1 METVNPKNFVD
12 IDPLLVSFITLKDG
26 NMIMIDETVPAK
38 PNKVRLFKEE
48 EKNNIEPMNKKK
60 NKSQKL
66 SLSKQFNLNF
76 IGRQKKMEPITIIKK
91 SDFNSIS
98 SISKNI
104 SFSFL
109 CNKDGIKNTNLP
121 SPNCSVDIKSSMF
134 QTRRDNNN
142 INFNN
147 INMNTINNNILS
159 EDNVNI
165 HMIDTTLSKQMN
177 SNNNNEKKEQIVP
190 ANIFKSNIVDNNYK
204 LKSKNNENEDNQ
216 KYNFED
222 NKNNYDYNDNNNNN
236 YIKKDNINDNIVK
249 EEQNE
254 INLNSNNNYDNLN
267 NFNETKNK
275 IINKPSL
282 VMQNKNLYSQNNYRS
297 NNLSANEPIKNN
309 LTEINKN
316 DISRDKKRN
325 SINRYSKI
333 NNRLSKSGKDN
344 NYVKAVVSLNIPA
357 EDQEE
362 INLVK
367 QFNSLVDRLNGQK
380 SHQHTKIN
388 IKKSD
393 KYYELYKNS
402 NENDLLNSILSPG
415 RNKKKIGHNNYIIDT
430 HNNYS
435 NGKFIENNLSNYFS
449 NDVSMISYGRNNNNN
464 LNSRILA
471 LRERTY
477 TSINNSFRNDSRD
490 NFSSS
495 INSEIVLPSNF
506 AFRK

>member
-38 PNKVRLFKEE
+38 PNKVRLFQEE

-66 SLSKQFNLNF
+66 SISEQLNLNF
-76 IGRQKKMEPITIIKK
+76 IRSQKKMEPITIIKK

-98 SISKNI
+98 SIYKNT
-104 SFSFL
+104 SFSFVY
-109 CNKDGIKNTNLP
+109 NKDGIKNTNLP

-147 INMNTINNNILS
+147 TNMNTINNNILS

-165 HMIDTTLSKQMN
+165 HMIDTTISKQMN
-177 SNNNNEKKEQIVP
+177 NNNNEKKDQIVP
-190 ANIFKSNIVDNNYK
+190 ANIFKSNIVENNYK
-204 LKSKNNENEDNQ
+204 LKSKNENEDNQ
-216 KYNFED
+216 KINFEN
-222 NKNNYDYNDNNNNN
+222 NKNNYDSNDNNNNN
-236 YIKKDNINDNIVK
+236 FLQKDNINDNIVK
-249 EEQNE
+249 DEQNDM
-254 INLNSNNNYDNLN
+254 NLNSNKNNDNLN
-267 NFNETKNK
+267 NFNEMKNK
-275 IINKPSL
+275 IINRPSL
-282 VMQNKNLYSQNNYRS
+282 VMQNKTLYSQNNYRC
-297 NNLSANEPIKNN
+297 NNISANGPIINN

-388 IKKSD
+388 LKKSD

-402 NENDLLNSILSPG
+402 NEINLLNRILSPE
-415 RNKKKIGHNNYIIDT
+415 RNKKKFEHNNYIIDAN
-430 HNNYS
+430 NNYS
-435 NGKFIENNLSNYFS
+435 NSKFIDNNLSNYFSS
-449 NDVSMISYGRNNNNN
+449 NDVSMISYGRNNN

-477 TSINNSFRNDSRD
+477 TSINNSFRNDSKD
-490 NFSSS
+490 NYSSS

>member
-38 PNKVRLFKEE
+38 PNKVRLFQEE
-48 EKNNIEPMNKKK
+48 EKNNFDPKKKKK
-60 NKSQKL
+60 NRSQEL
-66 SLSKQFNLNF
+66 SLSKQSNLNF
-76 IGRQKKMEPITIIKK
+76 IGNQQKMKPITIIKK

-104 SFSFL
+104 SFSFM
-109 CNKDGIKNTNLP
+109 KDGIKNANLP

-142 INFNN
+142 INYNN
-147 INMNTINNNILS
+147 TNMNTINNNILS

-165 HMIDTTLSKQMN
+165 HMIDTTMSKQMN
-177 SNNNNEKKEQIVP
+177 CNSNNENKDKIVP
-190 ANIFKSNIVDNNYK
+190 ANIFKSNLIDNNYK
-204 LKSKNNENEDNQ
+204 LKSKNNENEDN
-216 KYNFED
+216 
-222 NKNNYDYNDNNNNN
+222 KNNYDYNYNNNNN
-236 YIKKDNINDNIVK
+236 YIKKDNLNDNIDEK
-249 EEQNE
+249 EEQNDL
-254 INLNSNNNYDNLN
+254 NLNNNNDNLN
-267 NFNETKNK
+267 NLNNLNNFTETNNKNEKASF
-275 IINKPSL
+275 INKPSL

-297 NNLSANEPIKNN
+297 NNINANEPIKKN
-309 LTEINKN
+309 LTEINMN
-316 DISRDKKRN
+316 DTSSREKKRN
-325 SINRYSKI
+325 SINRYSKV

-380 SHQHTKIN
+380 SHQQTRIN
-388 IKKSD
+388 LKKSD

-402 NENDLLNSILSPG
+402 NENNILNSILSPG
-415 RNKKKIGHNNYIIDT
+415 RNKKKFAHNNYIIDSN
-430 HNNYS
+430 NNYS
-435 NGKFIENNLSNYFS
+435 NSKFIDNNLSNYFS
-449 NDVSMISYGRNNNNN
+449 NDVSMISYGRNNN

-471 LRERTY
+471 LREKTY
-477 TSINNSFRNDSRD
+477 TSINNSFRNDSKD

>member
-1 METVNPKNFVD
+1 METINPKNFID

-38 PNKVRLFKEE
+38 PNKVRLFQEE
-48 EKNNIEPMNKKK
+48 EKNNNEPISKKK

-66 SLSKQFNLNF
+66 SLSEQFNLNF
-76 IGRQKKMEPITIIKK
+76 IGSQKKMEPITIIKK

-98 SISKNI
+98 KISKNI

-109 CNKDGIKNTNLP
+109 YNKDGIKNINLP

-134 QTRRDNNN
+134 QTRRENNN
-142 INFNN
+142 LNFNN
-147 INMNTINNNILS
+147 MNMNTINNNILS

-165 HMIDTTLSKQMN
+165 HMIDTTMSKQLN
-177 SNNNNEKKEQIVP
+177 YNNNNNEKKEQIVP
-190 ANIFKSNIVDNNYK
+190 ANIFKSNLIENNYK

-222 NKNNYDYNDNNNNN
+222 NKNNYDYNDNSNNNN
-236 YIKKDNINDNIVK
+236 NFIKKDNLNDK
-249 EEQNE
+249 MAKDEQNE
-254 INLNSNNNYDNLN
+254 NNLN
-267 NFNETKNK
+267 NKKEKTSF
-275 IINKPSL
+275 INRPSL
-282 VMQNKNLYSQNNYRS
+282 VMQNNNLYSQNQNNYRS
-297 NNLSANEPIKNN
+297 NNLSSNEPIKNN
-309 LTEINKN
+309 LTEINMN
-316 DISRDKKRN
+316 DMSRDKKRA

-388 IKKSD
+388 LKKSD

-402 NENDLLNSILSPG
+402 NEINLLNSILSPG
-415 RNKKKIGHNNYIIDT
+415 RNRKKIGHNNYIIDT
-430 HNNYS
+430 NNNNNNYS
-435 NGKFIENNLSNYFS
+435 NSKFIDNNLSNYLS

-464 LNSRILA
+464 LNSRIMA

>member
-38 PNKVRLFKEE
+38 PNKVRLFQEE

-66 SLSKQFNLNF
+66 SISEQLNLNF
-76 IGRQKKMEPITIIKK
+76 IRSQKKMEPITIIKK

-98 SISKNI
+98 SIYKNT
-104 SFSFL
+104 SFSFVY
-109 CNKDGIKNTNLP
+109 NKDGIKNTNLP

-147 INMNTINNNILS
+147 TNMNTINNNILS

-165 HMIDTTLSKQMN
+165 HMIDTTISKQMN
-177 SNNNNEKKEQIVP
+177 NNNNEKKDQIVP
-190 ANIFKSNIVDNNYK
+190 ANIFKSNIVENNYK
-204 LKSKNNENEDNQ
+204 LKSKNENEDNQ
-216 KYNFED
+216 KINFEN
-222 NKNNYDYNDNNNNN
+222 NKNNYDSNDNNNNN
-236 YIKKDNINDNIVK
+236 FLQKDNINDNIVK
-249 EEQNE
+249 DEQNDM
-254 INLNSNNNYDNLN
+254 NLNSNKNNDNLN
-267 NFNETKNK
+267 NFNEMKNK
-275 IINKPSL
+275 IINRPSL
-282 VMQNKNLYSQNNYRS
+282 VIQNKILYSQNNYRS
-297 NNLSANEPIKNN
+297 NNLSTNEPIKNN

-388 IKKSD
+388 LKKSD

-402 NENDLLNSILSPG
+402 NEINLLNRILSPE
-415 RNKKKIGHNNYIIDT
+415 RNKKKFEHNNYIIDAN
-430 HNNYS
+430 NNYS
-435 NGKFIENNLSNYFS
+435 NSKFIDNNLSNYFSS
-449 NDVSMISYGRNNNNN
+449 NDVSMISYGRNNN

-477 TSINNSFRNDSRD
+477 TSINNSFRNDSKD

>member
-1 METVNPKNFVD
+1 METVNPKNFID

-38 PNKVRLFKEE
+38 PNKLRLFQEE
-48 EKNNIEPMNKKK
+48 EKNNFEPK
-60 NKSQKL
+60 NKMKNWSQEL
-66 SLSKQFNLNF
+66 SLSEQLNLNF
-76 IGRQKKMEPITIIKK
+76 IGSQKKKEPITIIKK

-104 SFSFL
+104 NFSFL
-109 CNKDGIKNTNLP
+109 YNKDGIKNTNLP

-134 QTRRDNNN
+134 QTRRDNN
-142 INFNN
+142 INLNN
-147 INMNTINNNILS
+147 TNMNTINNNILS

-165 HMIDTTLSKQMN
+165 HMIDTTISKQMN
-177 SNNNNEKKEQIVP
+177 YNNNNEKKDQIVP
-190 ANIFKSNIVDNNYK
+190 ANIFKSNIIENNYK
-204 LKSKNNENEDNQ
+204 LKLNNNENEENQ

-222 NKNNYDYNDNNNNN
+222 NKNNYDYNDKNNNNFV
-236 YIKKDNINDNIVK
+236 KKDSIDNNKIK
-249 EEQNE
+249 DEQNE
-254 INLNSNNNYDNLN
+254 INLNNNNDNLN
-267 NFNETKNK
+267 NFNEMNNKNEKTSFINRPSLIVQNK
-275 IINKPSL
+275 I
-282 VMQNKNLYSQNNYRS
+282 LYSQNNYRP
-297 NNLSANEPIKNN
+297 NNIGANQPYKNN
-309 LTEINKN
+309 LTEINMN
-316 DISRDKKRN
+316 DMSRDSKRT
-325 SINRYSKI
+325 SVHRYSKI

-380 SHQHTKIN
+380 SHQQTKIN
-388 IKKSD
+388 LKKSD
-393 KYYELYKNS
+393 RYYELYKNS
-402 NENDLLNSILSPG
+402 NENNILNSILSPG
-415 RNKKKIGHNNYIIDT
+415 RNKRKLEHNNYIIDT
-430 HNNYS
+430 NNNYNNS
-435 NGKFIENNLSNYFS
+435 KFIDNNLSNYFS
-449 NDVSMISYGRNNNNN
+449 NDVSMISYGRNNN

-471 LRERTY
+471 LKERTY

-490 NFSSS
+490 NFSNS

>member
-1 METVNPKNFVD
+1 METVNPKNFID

-38 PNKVRLFKEE
+38 PNKVRLFQEE
-48 EKNNIEPMNKKK
+48 EKNNNDPISKKK

-66 SLSKQFNLNF
+66 SLSEQFNLNF
-76 IGRQKKMEPITIIKK
+76 IGSQKKMDPITIIKK
-91 SDFNSIS
+91 ADFNSIS
-98 SISKNI
+98 KISKNI

-109 CNKDGIKNTNLP
+109 YNKEGIKNTNLP

-142 INFNN
+142 LNINNM
-147 INMNTINNNILS
+147 NMNTINNNILS

-165 HMIDTTLSKQMN
+165 NMIDTTISKQLN
-177 SNNNNEKKEQIVP
+177 YNNNNNEKKEQIVP
-190 ANIFKSNIVDNNYK
+190 ANIFKSNLIENNYK

-222 NKNNYDYNDNNNNN
+222 KKNNYDYNDNNNNN
-236 YIKKDNINDNIVK
+236 NINNFINKDNINDNMVK
-249 EEQNE
+249 DEQNE
-254 INLNSNNNYDNLN
+254 NNLN
-267 NFNETKNK
+267 NKKEKTSF
-275 IINKPSL
+275 INRPSL
-282 VMQNKNLYSQNNYRS
+282 VMQNKNLYSQNQNNYRS
-297 NNLSANEPIKNN
+297 NNLSSNEPIKSN
-309 LTEINKN
+309 LTEINMN
-316 DISRDKKRN
+316 DMSRDKKRT
-325 SINRYSKI
+325 SINRYNKI

-388 IKKSD
+388 LKKSD

-402 NENDLLNSILSPG
+402 NENNLLNSILSPG
-415 RNKKKIGHNNYIIDT
+415 RNRKKIGHNNYIIDT
-430 HNNYS
+430 NNNNYS
-435 NGKFIENNLSNYFS
+435 NSKFIDNNLSNYFS

>member
-1 METVNPKNFVD
+1 
-12 IDPLLVSFITLKDG
+12 
-26 NMIMIDETVPAK
+26 
-38 PNKVRLFKEE
+38 
-48 EKNNIEPMNKKK
+48 
-60 NKSQKL
+60 
-66 SLSKQFNLNF
+66 
-76 IGRQKKMEPITIIKK
+76 
-91 SDFNSIS
+91 
-98 SISKNI
+98 
-104 SFSFL
+104 
-109 CNKDGIKNTNLP
+109 
-121 SPNCSVDIKSSMF
+121 
-134 QTRRDNNN
+134 
-142 INFNN
+142 
-147 INMNTINNNILS
+147 MNTINNNILS

-165 HMIDTTLSKQMN
+165 HMIDTTMSKQMN
-177 SNNNNEKKEQIVP
+177 YNNNNNEKKEQIVP
-190 ANIFKSNIVDNNYK
+190 ANIFKSNLAENNYK
-204 LKSKNNENEDNQ
+204 LKSKNEND
-216 KYNFED
+216 ED
-222 NKNNYDYNDNNNNN
+222 NKNNYDYNDNNNF
-236 YIKKDNINDNIVK
+236 IKKENINDNIIK
-249 EEQNE
+249 DEQNE
-254 INLNSNNNYDNLN
+254 INLNSNNDNLN
-267 NFNETKNK
+267 NFNEMNNK
-275 IINKPSL
+275 IINKPPL
-282 VMQNKNLYSQNNYRS
+282 VMQSKNLYSQNIYRS

-309 LTEINKN
+309 LTEINKT

-325 SINRYSKI
+325 SFNRYSKI

-402 NENDLLNSILSPG
+402 NENNLLNSILSPG
-415 RNKKKIGHNNYIIDT
+415 RNKKKFEHNNYIIDT

-435 NGKFIENNLSNYFS
+435 NSKFIDNNLSNYFS
-449 NDVSMISYGRNNNNN
+449 NDVSMISYGRNNN